1 MIETKFE
8 TIDSKTLVA
17 ATQVAERMIK
27 ELTSLKSDYRD
38 IRELYFTCIQ
48 ELPLVEVGDCYF
60 VKTMSSLKHR
70 SYA

>member
-1 MIETKFE
+1 MKLLRFVDFLKFDINF
-8 TIDSKTLVA
+8 TNKLFSHSSFDKFDSCLPAISMPKINFVP
-17 ATQVAERMIK
+17 
-27 ELTSLKSDYRD
+27 
-38 IRELYFTCIQ
+38 IQ

>member
-38 IRELYFTCIQ
+38 IRELYFTCI
-48 ELPLVEVGDCYF
+48 EIFDLIYGTKTTEKVEEQF
-60 VKTMSSLKHR
+60 I
-70 SYA
+70 